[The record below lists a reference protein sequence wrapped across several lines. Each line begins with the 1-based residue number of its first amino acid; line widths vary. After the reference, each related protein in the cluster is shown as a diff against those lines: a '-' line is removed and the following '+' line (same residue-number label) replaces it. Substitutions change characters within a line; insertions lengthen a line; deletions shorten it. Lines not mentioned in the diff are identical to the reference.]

1 MEKWQDP
8 ETLALWLGLIILFV
22 LVLVV
27 SIIILVRINYEKIL
41 ERSKEEAA
49 TKIRHQR
56 ELLETNIQI
65 QEKERDRIAA
75 DLHDSLIG
83 KLTVIR
89 LKSQMGVDKQEVDE
103 MMGETIVEARRITHD
118 LSPPLIAH
126 TAISD
131 ILQELI
137 SPWAA
142 TYEISHHLDL
152 RADFDLT
159 PRTKIQ
165 LTRIFQE
172 IITNINKHAQAT
184 QISFHIRQTENL
196 LALKLSDNGKGIDV
210 EKMKRGL
217 GLKSI
222 ESRVQYINGRYKVR
236 STPNKM
242 TSFLFLIPLERE
254 NQPKKD

>member
-8 ETLALWLGLIILFV
+8 ETLALWFGIVIVFV
-22 LVLVV
+22 LLLVT
-27 SIIILVRINYEKIL
+27 SIIILVRINYEKML
-41 ERSKEEAA
+41 ARSKEEAA
-49 TKIRHQR
+49 TQLMHQR

-89 LKSQMGVDKQEVDE
+89 LKSQMEGDKDEIDE

-118 LSPPLIAH
+118 LSPPLIEH
-126 TAISD
+126 TSICD
-131 ILQELI
+131 ILTALI
-137 SPWAA
+137 APWSA
-142 TYEISHHLDL
+142 TYEITNQLDIRDEFEL
-152 RADFDLT
+152 S

-172 IITNINKHAQAT
+172 VITNITKHAEAT
-184 QISFHIRQTENL
+184 QIIFHIRQTKGL

-210 EKMKRGL
+210 DKMKHGL

-222 ESRVQYINGRYKVR
+222 ESRVQYINAKYKVR
-236 STPNKM
+236 SKPMHM
-242 TSFLFLIPLERE
+242 TSFLFLIPQE
-254 NQPKKD
+254 